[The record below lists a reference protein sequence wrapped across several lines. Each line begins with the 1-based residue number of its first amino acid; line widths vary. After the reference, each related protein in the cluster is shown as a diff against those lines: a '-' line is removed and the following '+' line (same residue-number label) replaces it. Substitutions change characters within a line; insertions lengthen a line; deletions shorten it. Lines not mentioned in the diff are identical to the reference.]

1 MRKAYT
7 ALIALGLVSLLG
19 DVVYEGSRG
28 AVPAFLRGLGAS
40 AFVVGAISGVGEA
53 FNLILRFVS
62 GDVADRTGAYWSL
75 TIIGYVLIVSIPLLA
90 FTGRWEI
97 AAILI
102 LTERLGKALRS
113 PARDVILSECC
124 KEIGR
129 GKAFGIH
136 EFLDQ
141 IGAVLGPVL
150 ISAVLLISN
159 GNYRFAFSVMFIPF
173 FAMLFFLARARRLLG
188 EVERRAEKKEEKFS
202 SREFTMYVSAVGL
215 NTLSLIPASLILYQI
230 SGEVGAWAV
239 ALVYALIQLVDA
251 PSALLA
257 GHVYDKIRQK
267 MLIIPFVLS
276 ILPAPLTLLG
286 GKINLIAA
294 AIIFGFILG
303 MQESVYRAFVADIVP
318 LERRGRAYGIF
329 NSVYGFSALGSG
341 LIFGA
346 LLQAGAYWL
355 AVFAYSLFLNVIG
368 IVLLNESWRKS
379 KPRDK

>member
-1 MRKAYT
+1 MKKIYT

-28 AVPAFLRGLGAS
+28 AIPAFLRGLGAS
-40 AFVVGAISGVGEA
+40 AFVVGALTGIGEA
-53 FNLILRFVS
+53 LNLILRFVS
-62 GDVADRTGAYWSL
+62 GDLADRTGAYWSL
-75 TIIGYVLIVSIPLLA
+75 TIIGYVLVASIPLLA
-90 FTGRWEI
+90 FAGRWEI

-102 LTERLGKALRS
+102 LTERLGKALRT

-124 KEIGR
+124 REIGR

-141 IGAVLGPVL
+141 IGAISGPVL
-150 ISAVLLISN
+150 ISVILLMSEN
-159 GNYRFAFSVMFIPF
+159 NYRLAFSAMFIPF
-173 FAMLFFLARARRLLG
+173 FVMLFFLARARRILG
-188 EVERRAEKKEEKFS
+188 EVEKKTEKKGEGFS
-202 SREFTMYVSAVGL
+202 SKEFAMYVSAVSL
-215 NTLSLIPASLILYQI
+215 NTLSLIPSTLILYQI

-257 GHVYDKIRQK
+257 GHVYDRVKQRI
-267 MLIIPFVLS
+267 LIVPFVMS

-294 AIIFGFILG
+294 AVFFGFILG

-318 LERRGRAYGIF
+318 LEKRGRAYGVF
-329 NSVYGFSALGSG
+329 NSVYGLSALGSG
-341 LIFGA
+341 FIFGA
-346 LLQAGAYWL
+346 LLQTGVPWS
-355 AVFAYSLFLNVIG
+355 AVFVYSLVLNALG
-368 IVLLNESWRKS
+368 IILLTRAGEKV
-379 KPRDK
+379 KA